1 MSAHVRAAL
10 LGNTSVSAKQPSDWE
25 DYVDFQ
31 ALRDGSKEIN
41 PSNWSYGCFL
51 PSCIFPFNTAYSA
64 CTWPLYFLSV
74 LFEGEWKLWTSSLK
88 DRGSPTLNVLVP
100 DSQMSCPSPEWD
112 ATLQGS
118 KTQNTLSR
126 KPTVSTTTAASV
138 RVWRLSFLK
147 DLDAYFQDII
157 RNSLSLGVYCLEC
170 MAGLTYTN
178 QRDR

>member
-100 DSQMSCPSPEWD
+100 DSQMSYPSPEWD
-112 ATLQGS
+112 AYSSGLKGTEHSEQETNNVDNNNSIS
-118 KTQNTLSR
+118 KSMETKFSEGPGCLLSGYN
-126 KPTVSTTTAASV
+126 KKLPFS
-138 RVWRLSFLK
+138 W
-147 DLDAYFQDII
+147 
-157 RNSLSLGVYCLEC
+157 CLLPW
-170 MAGLTYTN
+170 MHGWAHIH
-178 QRDR
+178 